1 MHYSQPRKISLLQ
14 IPQYKKFLKCYYN
27 YRIIFTGLG
36 HKDSCISVCHIC
48 LLAYTILHLPVQPSV
63 HLSIHLDAGTVD
75 HRFCEANRG
84 ELSRNFSTFKEKS
97 GSLTSITTAHHHP
110 LYSAVLMYSTQ
121 HHHINL
127 RPIFYGPIQAYVSQE
142 VLFIQVSKN
151 YKQRVL
157 VTSRYMFPFLSSE
170 AFLINLM
177 ELI

>member
-127 RPIFYGPIQAYVSQE
+127 RPILLRSHLGLRLPRGTFHSGFEKLQVAGLSDFQVHVSIF
-142 VLFIQVSKN
+142 VV
-151 YKQRVL
+151 
-157 VTSRYMFPFLSSE
+157 
-170 AFLINLM
+170 
-177 ELI
+177 